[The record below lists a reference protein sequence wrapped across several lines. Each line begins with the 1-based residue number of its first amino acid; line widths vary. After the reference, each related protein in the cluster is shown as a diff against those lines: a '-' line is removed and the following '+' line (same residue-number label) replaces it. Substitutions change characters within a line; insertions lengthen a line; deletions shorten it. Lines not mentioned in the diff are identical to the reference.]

1 MTAASGLRARTESLE
16 MLANNLA
23 NATTAGF
30 KADREFYSTYFAPVS
45 LDGPAGTLPAH
56 SPVVEKNWVDFQQGI
71 STPTGSSLDIALEGQ
86 GFLKVQSGQDIMY
99 TRNGNLRIG
108 GDGSLTTQS
117 GYSVL
122 GLDGRPIRLNS
133 TLDVAIDE
141 KGLIRQGGKDVAQ
154 LAIMDFENRQSLTKT
169 GTTYFRYETP
179 EIKPQPGAAKVQQGR
194 LEAANFQPAEA
205 AVRLTSVLRQFEMLQ
220 RAITLGAEMNRRA
233 VEEVAK
239 VRE

>member
-1 MTAASGLRARTESLE
+1 
-16 MLANNLA
+16 
-23 NATTAGF
+23 
-30 KADREFYSTYFAPVS
+30 
-45 LDGPAGTLPAH
+45 
-56 SPVVEKNWVDFQQGI
+56 
-71 STPTGSSLDIALEGQ
+71 
-86 GFLKVQSGQDIMY
+86 
-99 TRNGNLRIG
+99 
-108 GDGSLTTQS
+108 
-117 GYSVL
+117 
-122 GLDGRPIRLNS
+122 
-133 TLDVAIDE
+133 LDVAIDE